1 LNPTKSSA
9 AAHGRF
15 RGDDPHRS
23 TGWIPHSGPCLPC
36 RWRSRC
42 SRSFFG
48 CTVLSPGQ
56 LPFRS
61 CRLWAVSYSRPIPI
75 RYERSRR
82 RPGWPTKARLSGEW
96 SWSSPLGVD
105 AGHGIYS
112 ASFERPRAT
121 STAARRVKSSSWF
134 RIGHPET
141 PISEPLCTGP
151 SHDAGRAVVSSPMVV
166 RRASLAD
173 GKVGKVGPEVAER
186 RVGPVW

>member
-1 LNPTKSSA
+1 MAVSAVTTRIAARGGSHTAVLACRVDGGADARARSSDARCCRPVSCPFAPA
-9 AAHGRF
+9 A
-15 RGDDPHRS
+15 
-23 TGWIPHSGPCLPC
+23 
-36 RWRSRC
+36 
-42 SRSFFG
+42 FG
-48 CTVLSPGQ
+48 Q
-56 LPFRS
+56 F
-61 CRLWAVSYSRPIPI
+61 SYSRPIPI